1 MKVEFFTPSTFG
13 DCDIRPD
20 KYIRSIIKTSDG
32 SIWSGGYYNLKQI
45 DFNRKNIRAY
55 PGLSGITDIKEKDA
69 QHMWIGTVSAGQ
81 RNRQV
86 SVYIDADR
94 VFLH

>member
-45 DFNRKNIRAY
+45 DFNRKIYVLIRDLAELRILRRRMCNTC
-55 PGLSGITDIKEKDA
+55 G
-69 QHMWIGTVSAGQ
+69 
-81 RNRQV
+81 
-86 SVYIDADR
+86 
-94 VFLH
+94 

>member
-1 MKVEFFTPSTFG
+1 MFLFLCVRGITRHHLGRWIHLGIYQINKKQMKVEFFTPSTFG

-55 PGLSGITDIKEKDA
+55 PGT
-69 QHMWIGTVSAGQ
+69 
-81 RNRQV
+81 
-86 SVYIDADR
+86 
-94 VFLH
+94 

>member
-69 QHMWIGTVSAGQ
+69 QHMWIGTPQDCICWTKKPASI
-81 RNRQV
+81 
-86 SVYIDADR
+86 SVYR
-94 VFLH
+94 CR